1 MNFIDVLIF
10 IPLAY
15 AGYKGF
21 KRGLIIEVFTLLAL
35 LVGLYAGIHFSD
47 YFSEFLKNTF
57 SWNSKYLPVVTFT
70 LIFLAVGAMVYFA
83 GKTIEQLVKVVKLTP
98 LNKFFGLFFAV
109 LKMAY
114 FLSVIVVLT
123 ESYDEKGNFFPVEK
137 KEGSLL
143 YKPVKSIS
151 TTTIPGLK
159 ESTIFLENAFKV
171 ESDSTGVSVAQ
182 IICAQKV
189 ADSLGVDANNAAEIK
204 RVHERYVE
212 KN

>member
-171 ESDSTGVSVAQ
+171 ESDSTGLSVAQ
-182 IICAQKV
+182 IIRAQKV

>member
-171 ESDSTGVSVAQ
+171 ESDSTGLSVAQ
-182 IICAQKV
+182 IIRAQKV

-204 RVHERYVE
+204 RVHDRYVE

>member
-123 ESYDEKGNFFPVEK
+123 ESYDEKGNFFPAEK

-171 ESDSTGVSVAQ
+171 ESDSTGLSVAQ
-182 IICAQKV
+182 IIRAQKV

>member
-47 YFSEFLKNTF
+47 FCAEFLKNTF
-57 SWNSKYLPVVTFT
+57 SWNSKYLSVLTFT

-83 GKTIEQLVKVVKLTP
+83 GKTIEQVVKVVKLTP
-98 LNKFFGLFFAV
+98 LNKFFGVFFAV

-114 FLSVIVVLT
+114 FLSVLVVLA
-123 ESYDEKGNFFPVEK
+123 ESFDEKGNFFPAEK

-171 ESDSTGVSVAQ
+171 ESDSTGLSVAQ
-182 IICAQKV
+182 IIRAQKV
-189 ADSLGVDANNAAEIK
+189 ADSLGVDANNAEEIK

>member
-1 MNFIDVLIF
+1 
-10 IPLAY
+10 
-15 AGYKGF
+15 
-21 KRGLIIEVFTLLAL
+21 
-35 LVGLYAGIHFSD
+35 
-47 YFSEFLKNTF
+47 
-57 SWNSKYLPVVTFT
+57 
-70 LIFLAVGAMVYFA
+70 MVYFA

-171 ESDSTGVSVAQ
+171 ESDSTGLSVAQ
-182 IICAQKV
+182 IIRAQKV

>member
-57 SWNSKYLPVVTFT
+57 SWNSKYLPVITFT

-171 ESDSTGVSVAQ
+171 ESDSTGLSVAQ
-182 IICAQKV
+182 IIRAQKV

>member
-21 KRGLIIEVFTLLAL
+21 KHGLIIEVFTLLSL

-57 SWNSKYLPVVTFT
+57 SWNSKYLPVITFT

-98 LNKFFGLFFAV
+98 LNKFFGVFFAV

-114 FLSVIVVLT
+114 FLSVMVVLT
-123 ESYDEKGNFFPVEK
+123 DSYDEKGNFFPAEK
-137 KEGSLL
+137 KERSLL

-151 TTTIPGLK
+151 TITIPGLK

-171 ESDSTGVSVAQ
+171 ESDSTGLSVAQ
-182 IICAQKV
+182 IIRAQKV

>member
-47 YFSEFLKNTF
+47 FCAEFLKNTF
-57 SWNSKYLPVVTFT
+57 SWNSKYLSVLTFT

-83 GKTIEQLVKVVKLTP
+83 GKTIEQVVKVVKLTP
-98 LNKFFGLFFAV
+98 LNKFFGVFFSV

-114 FLSVIVVLT
+114 FLSVLVVLT
-123 ESYDEKGNFFPVEK
+123 ESFDEKGNFFPAEK

-171 ESDSTGVSVAQ
+171 ESDSTGLSVAQ
-182 IICAQKV
+182 IIRAQKV
-189 ADSLGVDANNAAEIK
+189 ADSLGVDANNAEEIK

>member
-1 MNFIDVLIF
+1 MNFIDILIF

-21 KRGLIIEVFTLLAL
+21 KNGLIIEVFTLLAL

-47 YFSEFLKNTF
+47 FCAEFLKNTF
-57 SWNSKYLPVVTFT
+57 SWHSKYLPVITFT
-70 LIFLAVGAMVYFA
+70 LIFLGVGTMVYFA

-98 LNKFFGLFFAV
+98 LNKFFGVFFAV

-171 ESDSTGVSVAQ
+171 ESDSTGLSVAQ
-182 IICAQKV
+182 IIRAQKV